1 MNAYTYTVLRFKRK
15 QTACTMYQCTYVAI
29 YASQYPVLKK
39 QNWFI
44 EFSLSNFQSTYY
56 LKFYIT
62 IILD

>member
-39 QNWFI
+39 QN
-44 EFSLSNFQSTYY
+44 
-56 LKFYIT
+56 
-62 IILD
+62 